1 MRSIPLPIKNIIK
14 EVCEETGESYSLV
27 EEILYHEF
35 EFLRDCM
42 EKGEKGNFPTYR
54 NVLLKYL
61 GTFYAS
67 EGKIEM
73 IEKQK
78 LAKKNRTIDGE

>member
-35 EFLRDCM
+35 EFLKDCM
-42 EKGEKGNFPTYR
+42 ESGEKGNFQTYR
-54 NVLLKYL
+54 HILLKHL

-67 EGKIEM
+67 EGKMFM

-78 LAKKNRTIDGE
+78 LAKKKREEDE

>member
-1 MRSIPLPIKNIIK
+1 MRSIPLPIRNIVK

-35 EFLRDCM
+35 EFLKDCM
-42 EKGEKGNFPTYR
+42 ESGEKGAYATYR

-67 EGKIEM
+67 EGKMYM

-78 LAKKNRTIDGE
+78 LARAKRLEKDE